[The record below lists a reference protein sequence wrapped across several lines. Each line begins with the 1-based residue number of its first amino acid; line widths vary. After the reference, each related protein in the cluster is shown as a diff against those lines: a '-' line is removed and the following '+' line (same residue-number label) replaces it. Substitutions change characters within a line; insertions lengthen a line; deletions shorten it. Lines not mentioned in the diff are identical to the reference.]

1 MVQLNNSGTSYGLV
15 SMAFHW
21 VTVLIVATQFAY
33 GFTFV
38 VLEDRRVG
46 VFDSLVESLGILL
59 IPITIARIAWI
70 IHSGRPAL
78 PPTVTAVQSRAA
90 RLVQV
95 LIYGM
100 ILTCATTGFM
110 VRDQDMFFY
119 SIPIPDVLNFT
130 DSPLVNTIHDTG
142 VYILLFL
149 LAAHIGAAVLHIY
162 LRDGV
167 VKMMTSLR

>member
-1 MVQLNNSGTSYGLV
+1 MVQLNNTGTSYGLV

-46 VFDSLVESLGILL
+46 IFDSLVESLGILL

-70 IHSGRPAL
+70 IHSGKPAL
-78 PPTVTAVQSRAA
+78 PPTVTAFQSKIA
-90 RLVQV
+90 RLVQL

-100 ILTCATTGFM
+100 ILICASTGFM

-130 DSPLVNTIHDTG
+130 DSPLVNGVHDTA
-142 VYILLFL
+142 VYVLLFL
-149 LAAHIGAAVLHIY
+149 LATHIGAAVLHLC